1 MKSKLILAFAA
12 LGLALAPTL
21 QADKK
26 EKEKEHDHDHEHEKR
41 EAGPS
46 GGRVI
51 FSVEPH
57 FEFFVTEDRKVK
69 ITFLGEDKKA
79 IAPAEQSV
87 SAVGGER
94 SKPTKLAF
102 ALEEGSLVSDQALPE
117 GNMIPIVLTVK
128 TAPGEKSVVEKFTI
142 NLADCSECKLKEYAC
157 TCDHDH

>member
-1 MKSKLILAFAA
+1 MKTKLILAFAA

-21 QADKK
+21 HADK
-26 EKEKEHDHDHEHEKR
+26 KEKEHDHDHKHEKR

-57 FEFFVTEDRKVK
+57 FDFFVTKDRKVK

-79 IAPAEQSV
+79 IAPAGQKV

-117 GNMIPIVLTVK
+117 GNMIPIVLTIK
-128 TAPGEKSVVEKFTI
+128 PAPGEKSVVEKFTI